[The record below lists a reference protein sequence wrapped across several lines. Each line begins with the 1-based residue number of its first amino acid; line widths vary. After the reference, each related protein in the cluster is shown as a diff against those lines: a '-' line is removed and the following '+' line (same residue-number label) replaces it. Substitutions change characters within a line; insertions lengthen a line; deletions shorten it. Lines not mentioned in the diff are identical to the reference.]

1 MVRLYLPL
9 FLALFILGVPEESPA
24 QNGNFT
30 DLSEVTIVVEKL
42 DSESKNLG
50 LDETAI
56 KNHVLV
62 LLRTKLPRL
71 LVEDSALSR
80 VHINVDVGDIRTG
93 SEVLAYYG
101 SVSMGV
107 ARMVTIMETRKV
119 TLAFLYNSTIR
130 LTGPPSRTSEN
141 VRGVLDQ
148 LLTGF
153 AAAWYQ
159 DNPSK

>member
-1 MVRLYLPL
+1 MVRLYLPF
-9 FLALFILGVPEESPA
+9 FLALFILAVPREA
-24 QNGNFT
+24 AGQNGSFT
-30 DLSEVTIVVEKL
+30 DVSEVAIQVEEL
-42 DSESKNLG
+42 NSQAKNLG

-107 ARMVTIMETRKV
+107 TRMVTIMETRKV

-130 LTGPPSRTSEN
+130 ITGPPSRTSEN

-159 DNPSK
+159 DNP

>member
-1 MVRLYLPL
+1 MRRTKLTRRDAELIGKVNR
-9 FLALFILGVPEESPA
+9 ILKVGSAA
-24 QNGNFT
+24 QKR
-30 DLSEVTIVVEKL
+30 KL
-42 DSESKNLG
+42 DKAVTEING
-50 LDETAI
+50 RITR
-56 KNHVLV
+56 NHVLF

-107 ARMVTIMETRKV
+107 TRMVTIMETRKV

-153 AAAWYQ
+153 AAAWYR

>member
-1 MVRLYLPL
+1 M
-9 FLALFILGVPEESPA
+9 
-24 QNGNFT
+24 
-30 DLSEVTIVVEKL
+30 
-42 DSESKNLG
+42 
-50 LDETAI
+50 AI
-56 KNHVLV
+56 KKHVLV

-80 VHINVDVGDIRTG
+80 VHITVDVGEIRKG

-101 SVSMGV
+101 SVSIGV
-107 ARMVTIMETRKV
+107 TRMVTIIETGEV
-119 TLAFLYNSTIR
+119 TPASLYNSTIR
-130 LTGPPSRTSEN
+130 LTGPPSHTSEN
-141 VRGVLDQ
+141 VRGVLNQ